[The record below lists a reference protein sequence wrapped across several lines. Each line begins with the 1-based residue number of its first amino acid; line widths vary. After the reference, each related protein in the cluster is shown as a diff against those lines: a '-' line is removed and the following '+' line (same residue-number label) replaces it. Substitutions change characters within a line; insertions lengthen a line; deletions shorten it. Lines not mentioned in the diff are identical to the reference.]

1 MIAKASF
8 SICALILPAVATTFS
23 QTTIFN
29 IPTADTL
36 QKRAAN
42 IEADFLAKPVHY
54 RDGGYQTYG
63 YRLAYGLTNRT
74 EIGSNF
80 YLTWDGIR
88 SVADIEFSIKRRI
101 YQNEKQ
107 GLSFSAGAVAFIP
120 LRDRSGDRTSF
131 MVYGD
136 GSKTIKKTRG
146 TAFTAGLYHVYR
158 GPRDFG
164 TRTGAMLAVVQPFNS
179 RFSGVVDWFS
189 GNNRFG
195 YVSAGINVAVTKR
208 QYLTAG
214 YSFGNSGRG
223 NNALAV
229 YYGIIY

>member
-1 MIAKASF
+1 MIPKASF
-8 SICALILPAVATTFS
+8 SICALVLSTAFAGFS

-29 IPTADTL
+29 IPAADTL
-36 QKRAAN
+36 QKGSVN
-42 IEADFLAKPVHY
+42 VEADFLLKPVRY
-54 RDGGYQTYG
+54 RNGGYQTYG
-63 YRLAYGLTNRT
+63 YRLAYGLSNKT

-80 YLTWDGIR
+80 YLTWDGRR

-101 YQNEKQ
+101 YQSEKL

-120 LRDRSGDRTSF
+120 LRDGNGDRASF
-131 MVYGD
+131 MIYGN
-136 GSKTIKKTRG
+136 GSKTIKRTRG
-146 TAFTAGLYHVYR
+146 TVFTAGMYHISR
-158 GPRDFG
+158 GSRDFG
-164 TRTGAMLAVVQPFNS
+164 TRTGAMLAVVQPFNK
-179 RFSGVVDWFS
+179 RLSGVIDWFS

-208 QYLTAG
+208 QYLTTG

>member
-8 SICALILPAVATTFS
+8 SICVLILTVAATISS

-29 IPTADTL
+29 IPAADTL
-36 QKRAAN
+36 QKGTVN
-42 IEADFLAKPVHY
+42 VEADFLTKPVRY
-54 RDGGYQTYG
+54 RNGGYQTYG
-63 YRLAYGLTNRT
+63 YRLAYGLGKKT

-80 YLTWDGIR
+80 YLTWDGQH

-101 YQNEKQ
+101 YQNEKL
-107 GLSFSAGAVAFIP
+107 GLSFSAGAIAFVP
-120 LRDRSGDRTSF
+120 LRDRVGDRTSF
-131 MVYGD
+131 MFYGN
-136 GSKTIKKTRG
+136 GSKALKRTGG
-146 TAFTAGLYHVYR
+146 TVFTAGVYHVSR

-164 TRTGAMLAVVQPFNS
+164 TRTGAMLAVVQPFNQ
-179 RFSGVVDWFS
+179 RVSGVIDWFS

-195 YVSAGINVAVTKR
+195 YVSAGINVGVTKR
-208 QYLTAG
+208 QYLTTG